1 MARPQCDTPLAHLDT
16 VELILVTVQKWKEIT
31 GGSGSW
37 FVPLLICDPLWVFA
51 LVAPTWVLSL
61 CSSFPPLLGALF
73 NGACLPGF
81 HHCVGTWSFQWQ
93 QRLLWRYGSFKWLTP
108 LNTHLLF
115 FSTLIE
121 GGPEHIIFIGWMIRL
136 SLYVLHKYIRV
147 SPSVEIPH
155 EGKMWNLLPRQA
167 GHP

>member
-1 MARPQCDTPLAHLDT
+1 
-16 VELILVTVQKWKEIT
+16 
-31 GGSGSW
+31 
-37 FVPLLICDPLWVFA
+37 
-51 LVAPTWVLSL
+51 
-61 CSSFPPLLGALF
+61 
-73 NGACLPGF
+73 
-81 HHCVGTWSFQWQ
+81 
-93 QRLLWRYGSFKWLTP
+93 
-108 LNTHLLF
+108 LLF

-147 SPSVEIPH
+147 SPSVEIPY